1 MNLLKVCTCRLFF
14 TAMLGIFSLGGVSDV
29 AAIEIFSPRSSNDCC
44 QATQQCDCQQ
54 CDCSDDAAKDNLF
67 KQSMRVLMG
76 RLHSLLSS
84 KAGCDE
90 TPCDDACDAMMLEEL
105 IEIQNSAEVDSDA
118 PVPSHSDQIDVHQTN
133 KPPQAT
139 RLLPVVILSPLDGV
153 TAAAMDAKPLVSD
166 RLEPSDR
173 RLEPSDRR
181 LEDLPRG
188 RVRAVS
194 PRVSVPVP
202 FEQSKATVIPPPIR
216 TEAGLEL
223 SNDDF

>member
-44 QATQQCDCQQ
+44 HATQKCGYQQ
-54 CDCSDDAAKDNLF
+54 CDCSDGGAKENLF
-67 KQSMRVLMG
+67 MRSMRVLTG
-76 RLHSLLSS
+76 RLHSWLPS

-105 IEIQNSAEVDSDA
+105 IEIQNSAEGDSDA
-118 PVPSHSDQIDVHQTN
+118 PVPSHSDQIDVNQTN

-153 TAAAMDAKPLVSD
+153 TAAALDAKPLVSD

-173 RLEPSDRR
+173 Q

-188 RVRAVS
+188 RLRAVS
-194 PRVSVPVP
+194 PEISVPVP

-216 TEAGLEL
+216 TEAGFGL